1 MPIVKQQHPV
11 SVTEDEREN
20 TRDFDGLCA
29 SLNNEDHKIRR
40 WAVRDLAQ
48 YQEASP
54 VLAAR
59 LTIETDTSVRT
70 VILDTLAKFG
80 DETAIS
86 AIVNCLRSDDAS
98 FRNEAIDVLK
108 NIPEEVAPI
117 IENLLKDDDSDVR
130 IFAVNILESLRHE
143 DVEKWLIDVIEH
155 DSHVNVCSTA
165 VDLLSEVGTE
175 NAIQA
180 LKNLKQRFANEP
192 YVCFSVDL
200 ALKRIQEGG

>member
-11 SVTEDEREN
+11 SISADERK
-20 TRDFDGLCA
+20 TVRDFDGLCE
-29 SLNNEDHKIRR
+29 SLNNPDHKVRR

-48 YQEASP
+48 YKEASD
-54 VLAAR
+54 VLATR
-59 LTIETDTSVRT
+59 LNIETHTSVRT
-70 VILDTLAKFG
+70 VILDTLAKLG
-80 DETAIS
+80 DETAVL

-108 NIPEEVAPI
+108 NIPEAVAPI
-117 IENLLKDDDSDVR
+117 IESLLTDDDSDVR
-130 IFAVNILESLRHE
+130 IFAVNILESLKHE
-143 DVEKWLIDVIEH
+143 NVEKWLIDVIE
-155 DSHVNVCSTA
+155 DDPHVNVCSTA

-175 NAIQA
+175 KSIQA

-192 YVCFSVDL
+192 YVCFTVDL

>member
-11 SVTEDEREN
+11 SISADERK
-20 TRDFDGLCA
+20 TARDFDGLCE
-29 SLNNEDHKIRR
+29 SLNNPDHKVRR

-48 YQEASP
+48 YEASD
-54 VLAAR
+54 VLATR
-59 LTIETDTSVRT
+59 LNIETHASVRT
-70 VILDTLAKFG
+70 VILDTLAKLG
-80 DETAIS
+80 DETAVL

-108 NIPEEVAPI
+108 NIPEAVAPI
-117 IENLLKDDDSDVR
+117 IESLLTDDDSDVR
-130 IFAVNILESLRHE
+130 IFAVNILESLKHE
-143 DVEKWLIDVIEH
+143 NVEKWLIDVIE
-155 DSHVNVCSTA
+155 DDPHVNVCSTA

-175 NAIQA
+175 KSIQA

-192 YVCFSVDL
+192 YVCFTVDL

>member
-1 MPIVKQQHPV
+1 MPIIKQQHPV
-11 SVTEDEREN
+11 SIIENEREVS
-20 TRDFDGLCA
+20 RDFEGLCE
-29 SLNNEDHKIRR
+29 SLNNPDHKARR

-48 YQEASP
+48 YKEASD
-54 VLAAR
+54 VLATR
-59 LTIETDTSVRT
+59 LNIETEPSVRT

-86 AIVNCLRSDDAS
+86 AIVNCLRSDEAGL
-98 FRNEAIDVLK
+98 RNEAIDVLK

-117 IENLLKDDDSDVR
+117 IESLLTDEDSDVR

-143 DVEKWLIDVIEH
+143 NVEKWLIDVIEH
-155 DSHVNVCSTA
+155 DPHVNVCSTA

-175 NAIQA
+175 KAIQA
-180 LKNLKQRFANEP
+180 LKNLKQRFAHEP